1 MLLTLTLH
9 RTQVLGLAMFKLLH
23 NVKLQLR
30 EEPTPTAMGK
40 YEVLIAGKS
49 TGVMVPVQVVEA
61 AVQVDDKRLLLFL
74 TDNVPY
80 EEALK
85 IVLLDVNDGVK
96 EILTLGGAYLTGS
109 FTDLKI
115 HSNSVEFSFIGDTTW
130 RVEIPSRPFI
140 QLPFTGDP
148 RGVSRPVAL
157 KHYIKITARPAPAR
171 FDGSR

>member
-1 MLLTLTLH
+1 AAS
-9 RTQVLGLAMFKLLH
+9 LAMAARLHLINQLILAILLSYS
-23 NVKLQLR
+23 L
-30 EEPTPTAMGK
+30 
-40 YEVLIAGKS
+40 EV
-49 TGVMVPVQVVEA
+49 M
-61 AVQVDDKRLLLFL
+61 LLFL
-74 TDNVPY
+74 TDDVPY

-96 EILTLGGAYLTGS
+96 EILTLGGAYLTDS

-130 RVEIPSRPFI
+130 RVEIPLRPFI

-148 RGVSRPVAL
+148 RGVSRPLML
-157 KHYIKITARPAPAR
+157 KHYIKICAHPAPAR